1 MADNTQ
7 AKWYIIHTYSGYEK
21 MVQVNLQKLVE
32 NNNLGDYIFDIVV
45 PMEDDV
51 VEKPDGKKKAIQRK
65 RFPSYVFLKM
75 IYSNHI
81 WFLVTNT
88 RGVTGFVGPAGR
100 PQALSADEIRRIG
113 LENLTLEDIGIEV
126 GDTVKVISGAFT
138 DFVGEVKSIDVD
150 KQKMQVSVSMFG
162 RETPV
167 ELGFNE
173 VEKLKA

>member
-32 NNNLGDYIFDIVV
+32 NNNLGDFIFDIVV

-100 PQALSADEIRRIG
+100 PQPLSTDEIRRIG

-138 DFVGEVKSIDVD
+138 DFVGEVKAIDVD

-167 ELGFNE
+167 ELAFNE
-173 VEKLKA
+173 VEKFNA

>member
-113 LENLTLEDIGIEV
+113 LENLTLEDIVIEV

>member
-32 NNNLGDYIFDIVV
+32 NNNLGDFIFDIVV

-51 VEKPDGKKKAIQRK
+51 VEKADGKKKAIQRK

-100 PQALSADEIRRIG
+100 PQPLSTDEIRRIG

-138 DFVGEVKSIDVD
+138 DFVGEVKAIDVD

-167 ELGFNE
+167 ELAFNE
-173 VEKLKA
+173 VEKFKA

>member
-1 MADNTQ
+1 
-7 AKWYIIHTYSGYEK
+7 
-21 MVQVNLQKLVE
+21 
-32 NNNLGDYIFDIVV
+32 
-45 PMEDDV
+45 
-51 VEKPDGKKKAIQRK
+51 
-65 RFPSYVFLKM
+65 M

-100 PQALSADEIRRIG
+100 PQPLSTDEIRRIG

-138 DFVGEVKSIDVD
+138 DFVGEVKAIDVD

-167 ELGFNE
+167 ELAFNE
-173 VEKLKA
+173 VEKFKA

>member
-32 NNNLGDYIFDIVV
+32 NNNLGDFIFDIVV

-100 PQALSADEIRRIG
+100 PQPLSTDEIRRIG

-138 DFVGEVKSIDVD
+138 DFVGEVKAIDVD

-167 ELGFNE
+167 ELAFNE
-173 VEKLKA
+173 VEKFKA

>member
-1 MADNTQ
+1 MPMNEEP
-7 AKWYIIHTYSGYEK
+7 KWYILHTYSGYEA
-21 MVQVNLQKLVE
+21 MVKDSLEKLIE
-32 NNNLGDYIFDIVV
+32 NNNLGDFIFDIVV

-51 VEKPDGKKKAIQRK
+51 VETADGKKKAIQRK

-100 PQALSADEIRRIG
+100 PQPLSTDEIRRIG

-138 DFVGEVKSIDVD
+138 DFVGEVKAIDVD

-167 ELGFNE
+167 ELAFNE
-173 VEKLKA
+173 VEKFNA

>member
-32 NNNLGDYIFDIVV
+32 NNNLGDFIFDIVV

-100 PQALSADEIRRIG
+100 PQPLSTDEIRRIG

-138 DFVGEVKSIDVD
+138 DFVGEVKAIDVD

-167 ELGFNE
+167 ELAFNE
-173 VEKLKA
+173 VEKFQA